1 MRRQI
6 GLTNRSEALP
16 LDDLKWLQ
24 SQGYRTFNELPR
36 MATWYRPDGTS
47 SLGHADAYHL
57 RLYRLRGMTLIP
69 PRFLSGSVVDTGN
82 PTSTVVQ
89 SQSQNRR
96 PTKPMVVSR
105 LLRVLGDDDSW
116 YGTASELVNAFG
128 IPRTSAVG
136 LSRELFTHKVSVS
149 LDFEGL
155 SITRG
160 WRGNKRILKVN
171 RRH

>member
-24 SQGYRTFNELPR
+24 SQGYRTFSELPR

-47 SLGHADAYHL
+47 SLGHADGYHL
-57 RLYRLRGMTLIP
+57 RLYRLRGMPLIP
-69 PRFLSGSVVDTGN
+69 PRFLSGVDTNTNGST
-82 PTSTVVQ
+82 PTVVQ

-136 LSRELFTHKVSVS
+136 LSRELFTSKALVS